1 MLNPELIV
9 SRLFTECLEPNECL
23 VVTGTQQFNAYSGY
37 GDDFK
42 WKGPHNDTLPKYG
55 ISMSSFA
62 ETIHLPHNIFL
73 LENYIFF
80 SLICINIV
88 CRDTW
93 NRKVTQIV
101 AIDAYNFGNT
111 DEQYKPKFVL
121 RELNKAY
128 VGFCR
133 GLEEIESGVELS
145 AVATGN
151 WGCGVFRGDP
161 RLKFLLQLMA
171 CSLAGKEMAYFTF
184 GDGPLQA
191 ELGAMYEHLV
201 GLNVT
206 VGKSSLI

>member
-42 WKGPHNDTLPKYG
+42 WKGPHNDTLPK
-55 ISMSSFA
+55 
-62 ETIHLPHNIFL
+62 
-73 LENYIFF
+73 
-80 SLICINIV
+80 
-88 CRDTW
+88 DTW
-93 NRKVTQIV
+93 KRKVTQIV

-151 WGCGVFRGDP
+151 WGCGVFRATPD
-161 RLKFLLQLMA
+161 
-171 CSLAGKEMAYFTF
+171 
-184 GDGPLQA
+184 
-191 ELGAMYEHLV
+191 
-201 GLNVT
+201 
-206 VGKSSLI
+206 